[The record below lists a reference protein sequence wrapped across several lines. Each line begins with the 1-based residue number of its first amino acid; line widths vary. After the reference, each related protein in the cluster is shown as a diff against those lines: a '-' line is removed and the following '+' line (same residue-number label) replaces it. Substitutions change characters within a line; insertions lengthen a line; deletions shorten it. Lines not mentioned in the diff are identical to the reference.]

1 MRRIRNRLIAA
12 GVAIALMVFGMILMQ
27 FQSASEWW
35 MRTFVRAWV
44 AVFGSIAGVLPFSVF
59 EVGAFLLALGACVA
73 IVCCIRDCMYRQYTQ
88 ALAVLALAVSIG
100 CTIGAVYTLTASTG
114 YHRDPVAIP
123 MCEQSD
129 MQAEYFDEAYIAF
142 RDEWFALDAELTKD
156 ASGAVVCPYSF
167 RELSDKI
174 RREFSRL
181 DLGYFGNFSPMAKP
195 VLHSFWMS
203 QFHIVGITFVPTGEP
218 NVNYMAPSADRV
230 VTIAHEMAHTHGV
243 MREYEAN
250 LVAYY
255 LLASSSDPYL
265 RYMGM
270 REISYVWSELFF
282 YSNRMDEYREIYAK
296 PSGAEAL
303 DRQSSE
309 FWSQYHLMD
318 DIGEFFNDLYLKL
331 IGGQSSGTGSYWDG
345 SEGTQIGED
354 ENGQPIFENPIYSQ
368 TARMVYSLYAHNA

>member
-12 GVAIALMVFGMILMQ
+12 GVAIALMVFGVILMQ

-88 ALAVLALAVSIG
+88 ALAVLALAASIV
-100 CTIGAVYTLTASTG
+100 CMIGAVYTLTASVG

-123 MCEQSD
+123 MCEQAD

-142 RDEWFALDAELTKD
+142 RDEWFALDAELEKD

-181 DLGYFGNFSPMAKP
+181 DQDYFGSFSPMAKP

-218 NVNYMAPSADRV
+218 NVNYMAPSADRA

-270 REISYVWSELFF
+270 REIAYVWGELFF
-282 YSNRMDEYREIYAK
+282 YSNRMDEYREIYAV
-296 PSGAEAL
+296 PQSAQVL
-303 DRQSSE
+303 DAQSAA
-309 FWSQYHLMD
+309 FWDKYHLMD
-318 DIGEFFNDLYLKL
+318 DIGDFFNDLYLKF
-331 IGGQSSGTGSYWDG
+331 IGGQSEGTGSYWDG

-368 TARMVYSLYAHNA
+368 TARMVYGLYAHNA

>member
-100 CTIGAVYTLTASTG
+100 CTIGAVYTLTASIG

-142 RDEWFALDAELTKD
+142 RDEWFALDAELEKD
-156 ASGAVVCPYSF
+156 ASGAAVCPYSF
-167 RELSDKI
+167 RELSDRI

-181 DLGYFGNFSPMAKP
+181 DPGYFGNFSPMAKP